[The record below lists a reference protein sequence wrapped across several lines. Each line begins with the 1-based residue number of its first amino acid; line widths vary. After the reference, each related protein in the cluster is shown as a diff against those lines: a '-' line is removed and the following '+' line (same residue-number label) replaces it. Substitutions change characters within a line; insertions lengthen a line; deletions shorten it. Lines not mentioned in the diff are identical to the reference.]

1 MVTGVKVSVRL
12 PPRLAE
18 EIDSLVQ
25 AGLFSNR
32 SDLIKEAIRHYLREL
47 RKELTDEEKW
57 RLKAVEDILKEDWES
72 GEDSFWDS
80 Y

>member
-1 MVTGVKVSVRL
+1 MATSVKVSVRL

-18 EIDSLVQ
+18 EIDSLVK

-47 RKELTDEEKW
+47 RKELTEEERW
-57 RLKAVEDILKEDWES
+57 MLKAVEDVLREDWES
-72 GEDSFWDS
+72 KEDSFWDS
-80 Y
+80 

>member
-1 MVTGVKVSVRL
+1 VVTGVKVSVRL
-12 PPRLAE
+12 PPKLAE
-18 EIDSLVQ
+18 EIESLVK

-72 GEDSFWDS
+72 EEDSFWDS

>member
-1 MVTGVKVSVRL
+1 MTTGVKVSVRL
-12 PPRLAE
+12 PPKLAE
-18 EIDSLVQ
+18 EIDSLVK

-47 RKELTDEEKW
+47 RKELTEEERW
-57 RLKAVEDILKEDWES
+57 RLKAVEEVLREDWES
-72 GEDSFWDS
+72 EEDSFWDS